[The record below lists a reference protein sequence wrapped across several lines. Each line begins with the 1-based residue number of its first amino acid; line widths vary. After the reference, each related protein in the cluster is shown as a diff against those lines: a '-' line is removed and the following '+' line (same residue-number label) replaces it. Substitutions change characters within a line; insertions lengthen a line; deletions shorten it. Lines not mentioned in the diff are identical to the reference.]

1 MPPSG
6 LQRHHTITQHKISLG
21 RSKFLRMRCID
32 RAGLEFAAI
41 HLHVLPKYWDLS
53 AISSNT
59 KIHCLK
65 FLINKGKISKIKSFY
80 QARHVGAY
88 TPVILIL
95 GRWKQEE
102 EEFKATLS

>member
-1 MPPSG
+1 
-6 LQRHHTITQHKISLG
+6 
-21 RSKFLRMRCID
+21 MRCID

-59 KIHCLK
+59 YI
-65 FLINKGKISKIKSFY
+65 
-80 QARHVGAY
+80 
-88 TPVILIL
+88 PVILIL